1 MTRVACTV
9 NGMPVEFEA
18 EDRTLLVYALRDHL
32 KLCGTNIGCDTSQC
46 GACTVHIDGR
56 SVKSCTVLV
65 GQING
70 SAVTTIEGLS
80 SGEELHP
87 MQQAFRDHHGLQC
100 GYCTSGMIMQALEI
114 VRRFGTELDE
124 QTIRE
129 ELDGNICRCTG
140 YHNIVLAIQAGARAM
155 RDADAR

>member
-1 MTRVACTV
+1 MTRVAFTV
-9 NGMPVEFEA
+9 NGAPVAFEA

-80 SGEELHP
+80 SGEDLHP

-114 VRRFGTELDE
+114 VRRFGIELDE

-155 RDADAR
+155 RDAAVR